1 MKVFLNK
8 RAVQKAGVLA
18 SLLTVT
24 LLIGHGCSEF
34 AANSGGSGGGSS
46 SMGSTGGAGAGSGFT
61 PFPNATTVSLIYNK
75 QMLDNLVICT
85 GIGTA
90 SVSSVDEW
98 ERRQSSFS
106 EYGYAT
112 DVTAPMLMAIAAVSG
127 EVCNDLLNIETA
139 LSSDSRRIFN
149 SIDFAA
155 GPSAL
160 GASQIA
166 DATRRLARSCWARD
180 EMPEELTI
188 VQEEVNAATAG
199 LSVNDAQQTRNLALM
214 MCTGILASLSGIS
227 L

>member
-1 MKVFLNK
+1 MKAMITK
-8 RAVQKAGVLA
+8 KMIQKGGVLA
-18 SLLTVT
+18 SLLVVT

-34 AANSGGSGGGSS
+34 AAISGGSSDS
-46 SMGSTGGAGAGSGFT
+46 ASMGTSGGTGSGGGFT

-75 QMLDNLVICT
+75 QMLDNLVVCT
-85 GIGTA
+85 GIGTP
-90 SVSSVDEW
+90 SVASVDEW

-139 LSSDSRRIFN
+139 LAADNRRIFN
-149 SIDFAA
+149 SINFSA

-160 GASQIA
+160 SSAQVA

-180 EMPEELTI
+180 EVPAELTI
-188 VQEEVNAATAG
+188 IQEEVNAAMAG
-199 LSVNDAQQTRNLALM
+199 VNVNDAQQTRNLALM
-214 MCTGILASLSGIS
+214 MCTGILASLSGIAF
-227 L
+227 